1 MKAQTYS
8 VLITIEDSNPPS
20 ASSLAS
26 MLKKMLENDAEYL
39 AYIDAVYG
47 SSMPPP
53 LVKRHNAIH
62 QEYK

>member
-26 MLKKMLENDAEYL
+26 LLKKMLEEDAEYL
-39 AYIDAVYG
+39 AHIDAAYG
-47 SSMPPP
+47 ASLPPP

-62 QEYK
+62 EEYR

>member
-20 ASSLAS
+20 ASSLVS

-39 AYIDAVYG
+39 AHIDAVYG
-47 SSMPPP
+47 ASMPTS
-53 LVKRHNAIH
+53 LVKKHNDIH
-62 QEYK
+62 QEYQ